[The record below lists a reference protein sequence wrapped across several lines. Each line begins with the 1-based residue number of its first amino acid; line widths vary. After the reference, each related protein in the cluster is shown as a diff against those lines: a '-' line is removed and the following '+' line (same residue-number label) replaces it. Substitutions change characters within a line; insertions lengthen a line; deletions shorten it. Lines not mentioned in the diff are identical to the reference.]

1 MDKCCYK
8 TEHETHRRTHDTFT
22 QQAFDNVT
30 VKWSVTVV
38 KNMELA

>member
-1 MDKCCYK
+1 MDKCCYE
-8 TEHETHRRTHDTFT
+8 TEQDTHDTFT